1 MSDANEAEVQ
11 TKARKVTQERPA
23 VRAPARR
30 ATLIVKYCRGRL
42 GGSAWELTV
51 VQRARAAGR
60 EVIVIDGDEAS
71 KTMRTYYPTGSPG
84 AALVR
89 DGRDVAAFKELML
102 EQMTL
107 MAADGTS
114 RVVDVSGGSR
124 DLDDVLAELDLPV
137 FCQDYGID
145 LVVVAMLGENR
156 EDFDH
161 VIKAIAAGFVRPD
174 NLLLVLNHGVLGK
187 KNPEAAFLPL
197 TDDQRYKD
205 LVARGARVMHMPHLP
220 VLDQM
225 RAARVDVYATAASA
239 TMPDGSFQPIWQ
251 NMAKRW
257 LTAMEQEFAD
267 AQVTDRLP

>member
-11 TKARKVTQERPA
+11 AMARKVSKEVPA
-23 VRAPARR
+23 AGAPGRR
-30 ATLIVKYCRGRL
+30 AILIVKYCRGRL

-60 EVIVIDGDEAS
+60 EVIVIDGDEVS

-84 AALVR
+84 AALVP
-89 DGRDVAAFKELML
+89 DGSDVAAFKELML

-107 MAADGTS
+107 MAADGKA

-145 LVVVAMLGENR
+145 LLVVAMLGENR
-156 EDFDH
+156 EDFNH
-161 VIKAIAAGFVRPD
+161 VVKAIEAGFVRPE

-187 KNPEAAFLPL
+187 KNPEAAFLPI

-205 LVARGARVMHMPHLP
+205 LVACGARVMHMPNLP
-220 VLDQM
+220 VLDKM
-225 RAARVDVYATAASA
+225 RAARVDGYATAASA
-239 TMPDGSFQPIWQ
+239 KMPDGSFQPIWQ

-257 LTAMEQEFAD
+257 LTTMEQEFAD
-267 AQVTDRLP
+267 AGITDLLP